1 MKKIILVFDGTNFS
15 ENTMHFIMELN
26 DVQPLL
32 ATGVFLPQV
41 DYANLWSY
49 AAAASASSGAA
60 MAIPLIEPDEA
71 ELVTSNIRQFESRC
85 KKAGIAFRVHKDFTG
100 FGIPELR
107 KESRFADLVLL
118 DGSLYFQNLGSDQ
131 VSYLK
136 ETIHGLECPVIV
148 LPEDGRMPE
157 SLVLAYDGS
166 GDAVFAIKQ
175 FAYLFPEW
183 SELPALLVY
192 AGSEEPAD
200 FPHKSQIRELAT
212 QHFRDLTIQQLDINP
227 RKFFNTWLSEQ
238 KGTLLV
244 SGSFG
249 RSSISQLFKKSFVS
263 EVIKDHQLPV
273 FMAHR

>member
-1 MKKIILVFDGTNFS
+1 MKKIILVFDGTNYS
-15 ENTMHFIMELN
+15 ETLLHFITELN
-26 DVQPLL
+26 EVQPLL

-49 AAAASASSGAA
+49 AAAASESSGAA

-71 ELVTSNIRQFESRC
+71 ELVIANIKQFESRC
-85 KKAGIAFRVHKDFTG
+85 KKAGIAYRVHKDFTG

-118 DGSLYFQNLGSDQ
+118 DGSQFFKNLGSDQ
-131 VSYLK
+131 VNYLK

-148 LPEDGRMPE
+148 LPEDVCLPE

-183 SELPALLVY
+183 SGLPALLVY
-192 AGSEEPAD
+192 TGSDEPAD
-200 FPHKSQIRELAT
+200 FPHKSLVRELVT
-212 QHFRDLTIQQLDINP
+212 QHFANLTIQQLDLDP
-227 RKFFNTWLSEQ
+227 KKFFKTWLSQQ
-238 KGTLLV
+238 KGALLV

-249 RSSISQLFKKSFVS
+249 RSSMSQLFRKSFVS
-263 EVIKDHQLPV
+263 EVIKDHSIPV